1 MSTQW
6 TELHSQI
13 ISNFLSL
20 IRERGVRYFIL
31 RNYEGLPTENK
42 GKDVDIVIE
51 PNSYKTVKDVLL
63 QILKHYNIK
72 YYTTTKFDKMRCW
85 YIMDIEKNFGLHI
98 DLIENIS
105 YKGYDFFSFEELY
118 RNTVTYKTFTVLND
132 TYDTVMLL
140 AQNLIAY
147 GRLKEKYQHTI
158 LNKYQ
163 CNKAPIDKLICSF
176 WGKKIGLELIEN
188 LAKQDFNSIISLSEK
203 LRSVAKQRIFLK
215 NPIKTFF
222 NIIRFVVGRFYRII
236 WCPKKFWR
244 FFAVEAPDGTGKTTF
259 INNLINQL
267 QYLYVSEPTKFVVHH
282 FRPEILP
289 NLGAVGEKA
298 GVMKQDKNFTEPHRA
313 KPASFLSSFIRMT
326 YYWLDYVIGVPFLL
340 RKEVHYEKFTIFDRY
355 IYDFIVDPHRTRIE
369 LPLWI
374 RKIFVKC
381 VIQPQLVFILDAEA
395 STIYKR
401 KQELSPN
408 EIDRQL
414 SLFRNL
420 AKSHKRFITI
430 DANKHPDD
438 VAKQALYIICE
449 YYMNVV

>member
-13 ISNFLSL
+13 ISNFLFL
-20 IRERGVRYFIL
+20 IRERGIRYFIL
-31 RNYEGLPTENK
+31 RNYEGLPAENK

-51 PNSYKTVKDVLL
+51 PNSYKTVKEVLL
-63 QILKHYNIK
+63 QTLKHYNIK
-72 YYTTTKFDKMRCW
+72 YYTTTRFDKMRCW

-105 YKGYDFFSFEELY
+105 YKGYEFFSFEELY
-118 RNTVTYKTFTVLND
+118 QNTITYKTFTVLND

-158 LNKYQ
+158 LKKYQ
-163 CNKAPIDKLICSF
+163 CNNAPIDRLIYSF
-176 WGKKIGLELIEN
+176 WGKRIGFELIEN
-188 LAKQDFNSIISLSEK
+188 LTKQDFNSIISQAGK
-203 LRSVAKQRIFLK
+203 LRSVAKQRIFFK
-215 NPIKTFF
+215 KPIKTFF
-222 NIIRFVVGRFYRII
+222 NIVHFVIGRFYRIV

-282 FRPEILP
+282 FRPGILP

-313 KPASFLSSFIRMT
+313 KPASSLSSFVRMT
-326 YYWLDYVIGVPFLL
+326 YYWLDYVIGVPFIL

-374 RKIFVKC
+374 RKIFAKC

-420 AKSHKRFITI
+420 VKSHKRFLII
-430 DANKHPDD
+430 DANKRPDE
-438 VAKQALYIICE
+438 VARQALYVICE